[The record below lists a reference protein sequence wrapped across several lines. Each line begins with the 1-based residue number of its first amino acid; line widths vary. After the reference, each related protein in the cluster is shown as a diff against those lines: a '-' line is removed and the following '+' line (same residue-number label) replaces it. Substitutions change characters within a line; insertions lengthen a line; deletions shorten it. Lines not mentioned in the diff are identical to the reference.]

1 MAGFWNKLPDWSVP
15 EASFYQN
22 FDTSDGLVLWEG
34 TNQTCNV
41 PHVPGKVME
50 ELFSAK
56 LLHYYHWKGND
67 EHHYQLSQNLL
78 STILV

>member
-1 MAGFWNKLPDWSVP
+1 MG
-15 EASFYQN
+15 EI
-22 FDTSDGLVLWEG
+22 
-34 TNQTCNV
+34 
-41 PHVPGKVME
+41 
-50 ELFSAK
+50 FSAK